1 MGSLYKQIY
10 RYTRPRAFRHNEN
23 LWPYTKITRAE
34 SGEIRTLQYKGQRS
48 AGQPERVKKQRA
60 WRGFVDGD
68 RPPPAV
74 LIFTAAGERAGDGCQ
89 RRLVSL

>member
-34 SGEIRTLQYKGQRS
+34 SGEIRTLQYKGQH
-48 AGQPERVKKQRA
+48 
-60 WRGFVDGD
+60 
-68 RPPPAV
+68 PPPY
-74 LIFTAAGERAGDGCQ
+74 
-89 RRLVSL
+89 

>member
-34 SGEIRTLQYKGQRS
+34 SGEIRTLQYKGQHVPLVSLS
-48 AGQPERVKKQRA
+48 ALKKQRA

-68 RPPPAV
+68 RPLHPPY
-74 LIFTAAGERAGDGCQ
+74 
-89 RRLVSL
+89 